1 MIATVTR
8 GIVLSRTEFGEA
20 DRIITFLTPDKG
32 KVGAIA
38 KGVRKSKSKLAGGI
52 ELFSVSDISYIV
64 GRGQVSTL
72 ISSRLLKHY
81 GKIVKDLERTQAGF
95 EAIML
100 INKAT
105 EDQPEEAYFH
115 LLEQVFKALEDFDI
129 STEVVRLWTNMQV
142 LKLAGHTPNLH
153 TDNEGKKLQKE
164 HTYDFEFD
172 GMNFKP
178 VDRSGSGSFSAEH
191 IQFLRLGFGN
201 NSAKALQRIKGIDK
215 LTEDSQPL
223 VRTMLSNYVRI

>member
-1 MIATVTR
+1 MKPIVTK
-8 GIVLSRTEFGEA
+8 GIVLRRTDFGEA
-20 DRIITFLTPDKG
+20 DRIITFLTPNHG
-32 KVGAIA
+32 KVGVIA

-52 ELFSVSDISYIV
+52 ELFSVSDISYIS
-64 GRGQVSTL
+64 GRGKVATL

-81 GKIVKDLERTQAGF
+81 GKIVKNLERTQAGF

-105 EDQPEEAYFH
+105 EDEPEEAYFH
-115 LLEQVFKALEDFDI
+115 LLEQTFVALEDVVI
-129 STEVVRLWTNMQV
+129 NTELVRIWVDMQV

-153 TDNEGKKLQKE
+153 TDDKGEKLQKQ

-178 VDRSGSGSFSAEH
+178 VDRAAQGSFGANH
-191 IQFLRLGFGN
+191 IQFLRIGFGN
-201 NSAKALQRIKGIDK
+201 NSPKALQRIKGISE

-223 VRTMLSNYVRI
+223 VRTMLQTHVRT